1 MEKWLKYSLSGLIIL
16 FVTITSCNKV
26 DEKPNQP
33 DESEQ
38 LSLKRERYYQGSVYS
53 QINYD
58 ALITIEPNNAGIYQG
73 KSIPHTKIGDYHI
86 AFPLLEK
93 AYELDPKETG
103 YYYGWLLLYY
113 YRDYER
119 AIKKL
124 NEFDDF
130 TPNQPDFAW
139 GEHVNYLKGLCYK
152 QMGQFD
158 KAIDEFDKVIEL
170 EGDYVD
176 VYAFVYRGICKMMLG
191 FNKGAVVDFEK
202 AIANYPNNSMAYF
215 YLGMVH
221 ERSGTQI
228 LSKKAYQNALRL
240 LKKGFLNRDPYYE
253 VFDAVSIEMVE
264 DYLAKTP

>member
-1 MEKWLKYSLSGLIIL
+1 MEKWLKYSLSGLL
-16 FVTITSCNKV
+16 LLVTLITSCNKV
-26 DEKPNQP
+26 DEVSTQA
-33 DESEQ
+33 DDSA
-38 LSLKRERYYQGSVYS
+38 LSLKRKGYYQGSMYS

-58 ALITIEPNNAGIYQG
+58 SLISIDPNNAGLYQG

-124 NEFDDF
+124 NEYDDF

-152 QMGQFD
+152 QMGEFE
-158 KAIDEFDKVIEL
+158 KAQAEFDTVIEL
-170 EGDYVD
+170 EEDYVD
-176 VYAFVYRGICKMMLG
+176 VYAFVYRGICKMKL
-191 FNKGAVVDFEK
+191 NRHKEAIIDFEK
-202 AIANYPNNSMAYF
+202 AIDNYSNNSMAYF
-215 YLGMVH
+215 YKGLAYQKLG
-221 ERSGTQI
+221 
-228 LSKKAYQNALRL
+228 LSKLSKEAYQNALSL
-240 LKKGFLNRDPYYE
+240 LKKGFLNRDPYHE
-253 VFDAVSIEMVE
+253 AFNAISMEMVE
-264 DYLAKTP
+264 DYIAKSP